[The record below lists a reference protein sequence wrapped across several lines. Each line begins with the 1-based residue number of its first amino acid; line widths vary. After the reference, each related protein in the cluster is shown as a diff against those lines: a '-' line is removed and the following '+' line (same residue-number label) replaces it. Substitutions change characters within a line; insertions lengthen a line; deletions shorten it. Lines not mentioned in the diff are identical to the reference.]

1 MKAGAVAGGAGGAG
15 AAADATA
22 AAAAATA
29 AGNIA
34 TMPDEVI
41 TLPLDQLS
49 DLASLGGVARAEPH
63 SVLTRGLTKASGFNS
78 LITLN

>member
-1 MKAGAVAGGAGGAG
+1 MKAGAVAGGAGGGAG

-34 TMPDEVI
+34 TMPDGVI

-49 DLASLGGVARAEPH
+49 DLASLGVVAQAYLKPKFDLTCL
-63 SVLTRGLTKASGFNS
+63 SV
-78 LITLN
+78 